1 MRICKVCVVLY
12 DNENFGIFDLL
23 PNICQMG
30 GNMEEWGNESD
41 GL

>member
-1 MRICKVCVVLY
+1 MRNFKVCVVLY
-12 DNENFGIFDLL
+12 DNEKFGVLILF
-23 PNICQMG
+23 PNIFQMG